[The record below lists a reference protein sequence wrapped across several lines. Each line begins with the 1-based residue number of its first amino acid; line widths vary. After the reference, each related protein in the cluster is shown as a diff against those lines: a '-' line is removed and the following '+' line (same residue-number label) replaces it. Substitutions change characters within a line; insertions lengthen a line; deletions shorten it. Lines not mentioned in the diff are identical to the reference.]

1 MIAPRTAWR
10 TIARDQFPAATAERD
25 LCSRPNAR
33 CTVKK
38 LRAWLVPPVI
48 FPFFLA
54 VLIVTYAMVRRLP

>member
-1 MIAPRTAWR
+1 M
-10 TIARDQFPAATAERD
+10 
-25 LCSRPNAR
+25 
-33 CTVKK
+33 KK